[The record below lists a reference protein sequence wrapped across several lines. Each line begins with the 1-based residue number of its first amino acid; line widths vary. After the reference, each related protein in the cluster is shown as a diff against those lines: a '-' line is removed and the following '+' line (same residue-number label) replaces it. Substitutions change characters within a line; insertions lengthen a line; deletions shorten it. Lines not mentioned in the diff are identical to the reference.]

1 VKQEIEMS
9 AARITVEGE
18 SIEVA
23 GRFTSEA
30 EIDAF
35 SERLWGIFFALHPE
49 AAEQCAAQDAPK
61 AESAKPVD
69 LPQLPRPSAVMTG
82 LDPAIHES
90 SVSEEQAVDAR
101 HNAGHDAEREAS
113 ASGRKGESGAP
124 RESSREDV
132 SDDAAAV
139 ARLNASER
147 RAVLLMRKHG
157 DRNAVAREMEIN
169 PNSVTNLLGYAR
181 RKGVQI

>member
-1 VKQEIEMS
+1 MS
-9 AARITVEGE
+9 DARITIEGE
-18 SIEVA
+18 AIEVA
-23 GRFTSEA
+23 GRFSSEA
-30 EIDAF
+30 ELDAF
-35 SERLWGIFFALHPE
+35 CEQLWGIFFALHPE
-49 AAEQCAAQDAPK
+49 AVEEREAQDESK
-61 AESAKPVD
+61 IESAKPVD

-82 LDPAIHES
+82 LDPAIHEGAA
-90 SVSEEQAVDAR
+90 ERQGMDAR
-101 HNAGHDAEREAS
+101 LKAGHDAEREAP
-113 ASGRKGESGAP
+113 AYGRKGESGAT
-124 RESSREDV
+124 RESSRENV
-132 SDDAAAV
+132 SDDAAAF